1 MVEKLIKEG
10 KEYQEETM
18 YIILENKGGVIQFI
32 FKGNMVCIQEPLYEN
47 ENFKMENA
55 EQCISNANPFAHL
68 AF

>member
-1 MVEKLIKEG
+1 MED
-10 KEYQEETM
+10 T
-18 YIILENKGGVIQFI
+18 I
-32 FKGNMVCIQEPLYEN
+32 FKGNMVCIQEALYEN